1 MKHKIKLFLI
11 PFVLLATLFLV
22 TACGNK
28 TTAYQD
34 NDAKGYTVS
43 VKYDANGGV
52 FTGTSSVMVD
62 SFNIADMQK
71 DASGM
76 VNLKLLDPTDSSRGD
91 WTPANGNK
99 ILAGWYMERTESTD
113 NEGNVVYTYS
123 KEFNFATDVVT
134 VDPSKTYS
142 SAEPVLTLYAV
153 WVEKFTVNFIS
164 METGESLSTYE
175 FNPYGEPV
183 LTTPTWNTETGKMNM
198 YKFPAING
206 KTFEAAYYDAA
217 GTQPVG
223 DAIIHDGYIQD
234 GEAVNAVKDV
244 YVKYTE
250 GNWYHISKAS
260 QLSQISDPNGHYVLF
275 DDLDFSENGA
285 YWPSTFIHGKFT
297 GSIEGNGHVIRNVTI
312 EQANINKTETG
323 LFGTLM
329 AEAVIQDVTFENVT
343 LKITR
348 GARTP
353 GSFFGLLA
361 GSIHA
366 SATLTN
372 VQITNST
379 IQIDADNCYW
389 ATDDFAIGLLCGLGT
404 FGECSN
410 LAGIDYSGIT
420 CEKIGENTMT
430 ITVDGNTVTISVG

>member
-22 TACGNK
+22 TACGDK
-28 TTAYQD
+28 TTAYED

-62 SFNIADMQK
+62 SFNISEMQK

-76 VNLKLLDPTDSSRGD
+76 VNLKLLSPTDSSRGD
-91 WTPANGNK
+91 WTAANGNK

-113 NEGNVVYTYS
+113 SEGNVVYTYS
-123 KEFNFATDVVT
+123 KEFNFDTDVVT

-361 GSIHA
+361 GSINA

-404 FGECSN
+404 FGEGSN

>member
-22 TACGNK
+22 TACGDK
-28 TTAYQD
+28 TTAYED

-62 SFNIADMQK
+62 SFNISEMQK

-76 VNLKLLDPTDSSRGD
+76 VNLKLLSPTDSSRGD
-91 WTPANGNK
+91 WTAANGNK

-113 NEGNVVYTYS
+113 SEGNVVYTYS
-123 KEFNFATDVVT
+123 KEFNFDTDVVT

-361 GSIHA
+361 GSINA

-389 ATDDFAIGLLCGLGT
+389 ATDDFAIGLLCGLGN
-404 FGECSN
+404 FGDGSN